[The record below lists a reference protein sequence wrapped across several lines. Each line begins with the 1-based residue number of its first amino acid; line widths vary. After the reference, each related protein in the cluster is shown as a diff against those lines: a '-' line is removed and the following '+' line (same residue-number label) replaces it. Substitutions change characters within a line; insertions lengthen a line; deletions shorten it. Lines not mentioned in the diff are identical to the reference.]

1 MGWTGMQP
9 PYHGDKKRWLEE
21 QFNQAGEVGTN
32 PSWTLTDL
40 SIRGNT
46 AYGIY
51 TMVRPDGSWHSA
63 GIVILMSFSAD
74 QWRYKDMTEEM
85 MPYYYDAPI
94 SMIKKLDALNP
105 QVEGNA
111 RLWRDKCLK
120 QKAKVSVPDG
130 LTIRF
135 TRPLD
140 FRSFKEDTFKIHKE
154 GRKTFFIA
162 GNGMKCR
169 ITKWQDREYEVQNA

>member
-9 PYHGDKKRWLEE
+9 PYHGDKKLWIKQEME
-21 QFNQAGEVGTN
+21 CNNEHGT
-32 PSWTLTDL
+32 WKIHDLTFR
-40 SIRGNT
+40 SNT
-46 AYGIY
+46 AYGILEY
-51 TMVRPDGSWHSA
+51 TKKETGITKHIGMVVLCSFRADEWA
-63 GIVILMSFSAD
+63 YKEMSE
-74 QWRYKDMTEEM
+74 DMH
-85 MPYYYDAPI
+85 PYQYDAPKR
-94 SMIKKLDALNP
+94 MIEKLNQLGEPIN
-105 QVEGNA
+105 ENA
-111 RLWRDKCLK
+111 KLWRDKCLE

-140 FRSFKEDTFKIHKE
+140 FRSFKEDTFKIQKE

>member
-1 MGWTGMQP
+1 MMGWTGMQP

-21 QFNQAGEVGTN
+21 EFNQAGT
-32 PSWTLTDL
+32 PSWELHDI

-51 TMVRPDGSWHSA
+51 THIREDKSWSSV
-63 GIVILMSFSAD
+63 GMVILMSFSPTEWA
-74 QWRYKDMTEEM
+74 YKEMAEEM

-111 RLWRDKCLK
+111 RLWRDKCLEK
-120 QKAKVSVPDG
+120 MPKVKVPDG
-130 LTIRF
+130 LTIKF
-135 TRPLD
+135 TRPLN
-140 FRSFKEDTFKIHKE
+140 FGTFKDDTFTLKKD

-162 GNGMKCR
+162 SNGAKCR
-169 ITKWQDREYEVQNA
+169 IPKWQQREHEVQK